1 MKVNNLNVKL
11 MATLWENTYRA
22 MLTNENDQ
30 YVATARIVVNLPLP
44 EDQVPEGAPE
54 VQPQL
59 LVLVEDGDLKADEL
73 IEFETIAAA
82 KIRDKFKNSIA
93 NVFFYYPSPEDAL
106 NNPPNVQ

>member
-30 YVATARIVVNLPLP
+30 YVATARIVVNLPLS

-54 VQPQL
+54 VQP
-59 LVLVEDGDLKADEL
+59 
-73 IEFETIAAA
+73 
-82 KIRDKFKNSIA
+82 NS
-93 NVFFYYPSPEDAL
+93 
-106 NNPPNVQ
+106 

>member
-54 VQPQL
+54 VQP
-59 LVLVEDGDLKADEL
+59 
-73 IEFETIAAA
+73 
-82 KIRDKFKNSIA
+82 
-93 NVFFYYPSPEDAL
+93 
-106 NNPPNVQ
+106 

>member
-1 MKVNNLNVKL
+1 MKVNKFKRQINGYAV
-11 MATLWENTYRA
+11 ENTYRA

-30 YVATARIVVNLPLP
+30 YVATARIVVNLPLS

-106 NNPPNVQ
+106 NNPPQVQ